1 MNINKIK
8 ETVSTIYEKYINST
22 SNDSNMYTEEVDALK
37 SEWESLFTDKDAAYI
52 ILQMV
57 IDDFLNDRYCFE
69 DDDYSTVLLRISKEC
84 KDMLKKEKY
93 NVNSAI
99 CLLVM
104 GLLLADY

>member
-1 MNINKIK
+1 MNVDKIK
-8 ETVSTIYEKYINST
+8 ETVSTIYSKYINST
-22 SNDSNMYTEEVDALK
+22 SNDSSMYAKEVDTLK
-37 SEWESLFTDKDAAYI
+37 NEWESLFTNKDAAYI

-69 DDDYSTVLLRISKEC
+69 DDDYPTVLWRISKEC

-99 CLLVM
+99 CLLIM